1 MLFCC
6 QKNQEGQVDMWI
18 SELPDC
24 TTEINAQSGGE
35 ELSYAGRGI
44 RIMERELDAHDLQLL
59 KAAAAAGQIV
69 PKNIH
74 QQRRLDR
81 LDLEGYVESSRQGPA
96 EGDSPSSWVYRLTR
110 KGERAAERP
119 HS

>member
-1 MLFCC
+1 
-6 QKNQEGQVDMWI
+6 
-18 SELPDC
+18 
-24 TTEINAQSGGE
+24 
-35 ELSYAGRGI
+35 
-44 RIMERELDAHDLQLL
+44 MERELDAHDLQLL

-81 LDLEGYVESSRQGPA
+81 LDLEGYVESSRHEHA
-96 EGDSPSSWVYRLTR
+96 DSEGPSSWVYRLTR
-110 KGERAAERP
+110 KGQRAVERL